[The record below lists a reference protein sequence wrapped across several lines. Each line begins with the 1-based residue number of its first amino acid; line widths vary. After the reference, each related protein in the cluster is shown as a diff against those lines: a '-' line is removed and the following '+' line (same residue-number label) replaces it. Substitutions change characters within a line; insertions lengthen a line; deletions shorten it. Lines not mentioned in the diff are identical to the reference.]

1 MAKFKEITKEAIS
14 SFLSGSNPM
23 ERIIKTEIG
32 YDDDKIV
39 VFYRDENGQMQE
51 QKEDFLPFVWTKQS
65 VARTYFNAD
74 RSILK
79 SKMSEYGIEC
89 KGLIVEDRV
98 CKIHPRMENGYRVMF
113 YAKIP
118 MSFSKFMKFFIEAGR
133 PIYPKETDK
142 SYGLKDY
149 IVVAPDEQHMIRTGK
164 RFFKGYD
171 DYDDLI
177 RVLWD
182 LETEGLDPTKDLITK
197 IGIKTNKG
205 FEKIITI
212 RGEGEE
218 KYNNELPAI
227 REFFEILSDINP
239 DVICGHNTE
248 NFDWNFIDVRLQQHG
263 TTLFEFTAPYFKG
276 RGIYKKKKEK
286 VLKLGGET
294 EYYFPTVKYGTNL
307 TDSLHAVRRA
317 QAIDSN
323 MKKADLKYVTKY
335 SKLNKPNRVYVPG
348 KIINSTSEDTSKTYA
363 FNNINGKW
371 FKITDSLLEK
381 KNNVS
386 DTLRYQILND
396 GNTLKDYQENIEYE
410 IVTGEY
416 IIDRYLL
423 DDLYETDKVELQY
436 NLPNF
441 LVGKMLPVSFERA
454 CTMGTAAIWKY
465 IMLAWSYENNLAVP
479 ELVETHKFTGGLS
492 RLLSVGYVDRIVKL
506 DYNSLYPSIILSYYI
521 NSPIDTSGVM
531 SALLEYILT
540 QREYYKGLKGKFGK
554 QAKKIKKQIEE
565 NLDLTK
571 EQIEELKIQA
581 QKSETEA
588 VKNDKLQLPLK
599 ITGNGFFGSYGSG
612 TPFPHS
618 DLVCAEKTTCIGRMC
633 LRLMI
638 YHFTKIGYKPI
649 VGDTDGFNFQ
659 MPKNECFRYTEGNPY
674 ISNGMGRNSEKDKAY
689 TGVDADVAEFEDL
702 YLSGDYIP
710 GINKMGLGVDEY
722 CDATINFSRKN
733 YADLLDNG
741 KIKLVGNSIK
751 SKKMPLYIEKFL
763 DKGIRLLLNGKGK
776 EFLEEY
782 YNYVEKIQNL
792 QIPLKE
798 IATVGKIKTSINTYK
813 DNCKQLT
820 KGGTKKA
827 RQAWYELA
835 IKHNLDVKM
844 GDTIYYIN
852 TGNKK
857 GDSDVKRLT
866 KFYYTNNKG
875 EKIDY
880 VVDENGEPLTDK
892 KGNTIDLTKAIEKDY
907 NKLKKDNPEEFYVF
921 NGDKKEKRYTLYEF
935 GLKKYP
941 NLKEEDIVLF
951 NCELLDNNIVEDE
964 EDHLCTEDF
973 QYNTDKYID
982 MFNKRITPLL
992 VCFDRSIRI
1001 TVNAKGKEV
1010 SNILITDQKERK
1022 VFTEEECH
1030 LVSGQ
1035 PYKSMDQD
1043 TFEQL
1048 MTIEDK
1054 EIKFWLS
1061 IDEEPPYTKEC
1072 GINWVEVVDDY
1083 KQRMKQYE
1091 EESVKSEIS
1100 LYEKIVNEMTED
1112 EINKVMEDGI
1122 LPDKL
1127 LKLIYLDEKTNK
1139 FMSNKHDIP
1148 LGSLSDLYEKIIENT
1163 DED

>member
-1 MAKFKEITKEAIS
+1 MAKFKEITKEVIS

-23 ERIIKTEIG
+23 ERIIKMEIG

-39 VFYRDENGQMQE
+39 VFYRDEKGEMQS

-89 KGLIVEDRV
+89 KGLIVEDREN
-98 CKIHPRMENGYRVMF
+98 KIHPRMENGYRVMF
-113 YAKIP
+113 YSKIP

-227 REFFEILSDINP
+227 REFFQILCDINP

-276 RGIYKKKKEK
+276 RGIFKKKKEK

-363 FNNINGKW
+363 FNNTNGKW
-371 FKITDSLLEK
+371 FKITDSLLK
-381 KNNVS
+381 KKSNIS

-396 GNTLKDYQENIEYE
+396 GNILKDFQENIEYE

-465 IMLAWSYENNLAVP
+465 IMLAWSYENDLAIP

-521 NSPIDTSGVM
+521 NSPIDISGVM

-540 QREYYKGLKGKFGK
+540 QREFYKGLKGKFGK

-565 NLDLTK
+565 NLGLTK
-571 EQIEELKIQA
+571 EQIEGLRTQA
-581 QKSETEA
+581 QQAETEA

-618 DLVCAEKTTCIGRMC
+618 DLGCAEKTTCIGRMC

-649 VGDTDGFNFQ
+649 VGDSFTGDTPLFIKYNDSGLIDIKPISELINEEQINIDALGREYDYSKKEYKVLCRSGWVEPSYIYRHKTDKPLYRIEDNNTIVDVTEDHSLFNDKQ
-659 MPKNECFRYTEGNPY
+659 EKIKPTEINTETQLEYYDKDISMNIRPKSF
-674 ISNGMGRNSEKDKAY
+674 KDILK
-689 TGVDADVAEFEDL
+689 L
-702 YLSGDYIP
+702 
-710 GINKMGLGVDEY
+710 VDETVKNGY
-722 CDATINFSRKN
+722 KKIPITILN
-733 YADLLDNG
+733 ADKITKRIFAKLLIS
-741 KIKLVGNSIK
+741 KI
-751 SKKMPLYIEKFL
+751 
-763 DKGIRLLLNGKGK
+763 
-776 EFLEEY
+776 
-782 YNYVEKIQNL
+782 
-792 QIPLKE
+792 
-798 IATVGKIKTSINTYK
+798 
-813 DNCKQLT
+813 
-820 KGGTKKA
+820 
-827 RQAWYELA
+827 
-835 IKHNLDVKM
+835 
-844 GDTIYYIN
+844 
-852 TGNKK
+852 
-857 GDSDVKRLT
+857 
-866 KFYYTNNKG
+866 NNKP
-875 EKIDY
+875 Y
-880 VVDENGEPLTDK
+880 STDDSVI
-892 KGNTIDLTKAIEKDY
+892 NINNFTKTFVA
-907 NKLKKDNPEEFYVF
+907 
-921 NGDKKEKRYTLYEF
+921 G
-935 GLKKYP
+935 
-941 NLKEEDIVLF
+941 
-951 NCELLDNNIVEDE
+951 
-964 EDHLCTEDF
+964 
-973 QYNTDKYID
+973 YI
-982 MFNKRITPLL
+982 F
-992 VCFDRSIRI
+992 
-1001 TVNAKGKEV
+1001 
-1010 SNILITDQKERK
+1010 
-1022 VFTEEECH
+1022 
-1030 LVSGQ
+1030 
-1035 PYKSMDQD
+1035 
-1043 TFEQL
+1043 
-1048 MTIEDK
+1048 
-1054 EIKFWLS
+1054 IK
-1061 IDEEPPYTKEC
+1061 
-1072 GINWVEVVDDY
+1072 
-1083 KQRMKQYE
+1083 
-1091 EESVKSEIS
+1091 
-1100 LYEKIVNEMTED
+1100 
-1112 EINKVMEDGI
+1112 
-1122 LPDKL
+1122 
-1127 LKLIYLDEKTNK
+1127 
-1139 FMSNKHDIP
+1139 
-1148 LGSLSDLYEKIIENT
+1148 
-1163 DED
+1163 